1 MFKPRNWAGIGLLA
15 ALAACQQQQ
24 ANVAT
29 TPAQV
34 TSAPA
39 ATPVAPAPAPA
50 ALTAEQLDEA
60 LMLAVF
66 GTAYRATTKD
76 AIREMQDPTAYTS
89 KRKFRAKA
97 YKHTVLRTGETVL
110 IATSEL
116 AEGIPGPGAASGKDV
131 FISAYFLR
139 EAQDKW
145 ALLRSHENLTGLSGK
160 DGVGNVS
167 FLEVGKG
174 KEGMAVVYENRWENC
189 STQTLAL
196 YDLADPAMH
205 MFFQNM
211 AIGSSFKGLCVGD
224 GRYSDFAVTTKWH
237 MAQPKSPAPY
247 DDLIQ
252 EFSGYYAPSREI
264 IDGKPVGPAIRQ
276 KMAGAVRWW
285 YVAKDKMYN
294 AGPDAM
300 MVPTV
305 ESEWLGDDAEDGQ
318 T

>member
-1 MFKPRNWAGIGLLA
+1 MFKPRHWAGIGLLG

-24 ANVAT
+24 GSVA

-34 TSAPA
+34 TAAPA
-39 ATPVAPAPAPA
+39 TSPAAPA
-50 ALTAEQLDEA
+50 ALTAEQLDET

-66 GTAYRATTKD
+66 GAAYRATTKD
-76 AIREMQDPTAYTS
+76 AVREMQDPNATTP
-89 KRKFRAKA
+89 KRLFRAKA
-97 YKHTVLRTGETVL
+97 YKHTLLHTGETVL

-116 AEGIPGPGAASGKDV
+116 AEVIPAAASGKDV

-139 EAQDKW
+139 EEHGKW

-160 DGVGNVS
+160 DGVGSVA
-167 FLEVGKG
+167 FLAVGKG
-174 KEGMAVVYENRWENC
+174 KEGMAVVYENRWDSC
-189 STQTLAL
+189 STHTLAL

-237 MAQPKSPAPY
+237 MAPPKSPAVY

-252 EFSGYYAPSREI
+252 QFSGYYAPSREVV
-264 IDGKPVGPAIRQ
+264 DGKPVGPAIRQ
-276 KMAGAVRWW
+276 KMAGTVRWW
-285 YVAKDKMYN
+285 YVAKEKMYN
-294 AGPDAM
+294 ASPDAM
-300 MVPTV
+300 MVPTA
-305 ESEWLGDDAEDGQ
+305 ETEWLGDDAEDGQ